1 VSADAPVSAEAPV
14 IRIVA
19 AVILNPAGHLLL
31 VRKRDTVTFM
41 QPGGKFE
48 PGETGEQALIRE
60 LNEEL
65 GFELQPVDLEYVGRF
80 SADAANEVGHRVDCD
95 VHFTVIDAEGVA
107 AAEIEELL
115 WIDPTRMDEVAL
127 APLTG
132 EVMRPYILTMSAAIQ
147 NRVQQ

>member
-1 VSADAPVSAEAPV
+1 
-14 IRIVA
+14 
-19 AVILNPAGHLLL
+19 
-31 VRKRDTVTFM
+31 
-41 QPGGKFE
+41 
-48 PGETGEQALIRE
+48 
-60 LNEEL
+60 
-65 GFELQPVDLEYVGRF
+65 
-80 SADAANEVGHRVDCD
+80 

-127 APLTG
+127 APLTR